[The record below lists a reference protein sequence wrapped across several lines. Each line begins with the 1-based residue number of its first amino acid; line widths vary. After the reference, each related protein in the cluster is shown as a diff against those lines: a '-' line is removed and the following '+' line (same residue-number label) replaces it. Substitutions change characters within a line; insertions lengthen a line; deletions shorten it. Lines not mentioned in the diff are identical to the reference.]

1 MAGSS
6 QMAEAATQLL
16 LSKRALPKREQ
27 LVLIASLAGITALA
41 WLYLIVL
48 AGHMSSPME
57 TSPTMETAGM
67 SMNGMAMP
75 SLSHISPQLIQWS
88 PVEFFLLFLMW
99 AIMMVGM
106 MLPSAMPM
114 ILLFAGVSRSARQ
127 QGQSAVP
134 VSLFVFGYLLAWTGF
149 SLLAALVQGG
159 LERAALL
166 SPMMISVSPWLGGL
180 LLIGAGVYQWSPIK
194 ERCLTHCR
202 SPFTF
207 VAGHW
212 RQGNGGALQMGLHH
226 GVYCL
231 GCCWLLM
238 GLLFVGG
245 VMNLL
250 WVAAIAGFVL
260 IEKLLPAGLQA
271 GRIGGVLLCLMGV
284 VVIVRG

>member
-1 MAGSS
+1 
-6 QMAEAATQLL
+6 MAETAA
-16 LSKRALPKREQ
+16 SLPLPQRER
-27 LVLIASLAGITALA
+27 VFLIASLAGITALA
-41 WLYLIVL
+41 WLYLVVR
-48 AGHMSSPME
+48 AGQMAGMQMAPPSMDMEMPMDMPME
-57 TSPTMETAGM
+57 
-67 SMNGMAMP
+67 GMAPMTMSP
-75 SLSHISPQLIQWS
+75 LAPQLTAWT
-88 PVEFFLLFLMW
+88 PVEFFFLFLMW

-106 MLPSAMPM
+106 MLPGAMPM

-127 QGQSAVP
+127 QGEPATPVP
-134 VSLFVFGYLLAWTGF
+134 IFVFGYLLAWTGF
-149 SLLAALVQGG
+149 SLVAALSQWG

-166 SPMMISVSPWLGGL
+166 SPMMVSVSPWLGGL
-180 LLIGAGVYQWSPIK
+180 LLIAAGGYQWSPLK
-194 ERCLTHCR
+194 ARCLAHCR
-202 SPFTF
+202 SPIAF

-212 RQGNGGALQMGLHH
+212 RQGGGGALQMGLHH
-226 GVYCL
+226 GLYCL

-271 GRIGGVLLCLMGV
+271 GRIGGLLLCLMGV